1 MIIVLGQIKVQP
13 TKLSQALEVS
23 QAHVLRSR
31 EEPGCLA
38 HGVHVSHD
46 EPDTL
51 VFVER
56 WRDMGALMAHFQ
68 VPESRQ
74 FVKAVSALAE
84 AAPVMEIFDASPV
97 PLPGRSAG

>member
-1 MIIVLGQIKVQP
+1 MILVLGQVKIQAA
-13 TKLSQALEVS
+13 KLAAALELS

-31 EEPGCLA
+31 AEPGCLA

-68 VPESRQ
+68 VPESRH
-74 FVKAVSALAE
+74 FVKALSALAE
-84 AAPVMEIFDASPV
+84 SAPVMEIFDASPV
-97 PLPGRSAG
+97 PLPGRSAS